1 MKRSPAPF
9 RVVLAVALLAVSAA
23 GCNSGSSPAAT
34 SAAAPESAAAES
46 SSPESAAPANTAA
59 DTGSTVAE
67 TVAAPNGAKKSGTIA
82 LLLPESKT
90 TRYEA
95 FDRPLF
101 EKKVKEL
108 CADCKLVYSN
118 ADQDA
123 AKQQSQAEA
132 ALVQGID
139 VLVLDAVDA
148 NAAVA
153 IVGSAK
159 KKNVPVIAY
168 DRLISG
174 APIDFYVSFDNFTI
188 GKQQGEALLAALS
201 AGGDPKRGQIVMI
214 NGSPTDPSAGDYK
227 RGAHAALD
235 GKVNIGKEFD
245 TPDWSPDK
253 AQQEME
259 QSITA
264 LGKDK
269 IIGVYAA
276 NDGTAGGAIAAMKRA
291 GYQTLPPITGQDAE
305 LAAVQRIIAGDQYM
319 TIYLRIKDEA
329 DAAAIAAV
337 DILQGRKPA
346 SKVETDNG
354 VAKVPSVLVDAVP
367 VTKDKVKDT
376 IIADGFYTAAQ
387 VCTAEFAKACTELGI
402 K

>member
-1 MKRSPAPF
+1 MNSSNSQRRIAA
-9 RVVLAVALLAVSAA
+9 VLAAATLTVGLAACS
-23 GCNSGSSPAAT
+23 SGSSTKTEA
-34 SAAAPESAAAES
+34 SADSAESASGSITPVSDSPGS
-46 SSPESAAPANTAA
+46 STATA
-59 DTGSTVAE
+59 SSKA
-67 TVAAPNGAKKSGTIA
+67 GTIA

-95 FDRPLF
+95 LDRPLF
-101 EKKVKEL
+101 EKKVAEL
-108 CADCKLVYSN
+108 CPDCKVLYSN

-123 AKQQSQAEA
+123 AKQQSQSDA
-132 ALVQGID
+132 ALVQGVD
-139 VLVLDAVDA
+139 VIVLDAVDA

-153 IVGSAK
+153 IVGAAK

-201 AGGDPKRGQIVMI
+201 AGGDPKRGQVVMI
-214 NGSPTDPSAGDYK
+214 NGSPTDPSASDYK
-227 RGAHAALD
+227 KGAHAALD

-291 GYQTLPPITGQDAE
+291 GYETLPPITGQDAE

-329 DAAAIAAV
+329 DAAAVAAV
-337 DILQGRKPA
+337 DILQGRKPT
-346 SKVETDNG
+346 SKSQVDNG
-354 VAKVPSVLVDAVP
+354 TGRIPSVLVDAVP
-367 VTKDKVKDT
+367 VTKDTVKDT
-376 IIADGFYTAAQ
+376 IVADGFYTAAQ
-387 VCTAEFAKACTELGI
+387 LCTKEFASACSALGI